1 MKLLEFEQVE
11 TAEREIKK
19 EMAEIIIEN
28 LLALKENYRHIDEE
42 LNYDI
47 ENLIADYEEY
57 C

>member
-11 TAEREIKK
+11 TSEREIKK